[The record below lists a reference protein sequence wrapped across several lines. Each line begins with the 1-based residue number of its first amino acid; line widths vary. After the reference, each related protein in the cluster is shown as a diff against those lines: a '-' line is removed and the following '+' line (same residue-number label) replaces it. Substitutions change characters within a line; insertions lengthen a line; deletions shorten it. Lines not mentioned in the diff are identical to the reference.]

1 MKTQGAESTNKTGV
15 QCFNASVHAV
25 VAVTDKRWSDFLSA
39 QPHLTEANFWTPSSV
54 GFRALTTGEPM
65 LFKTHAPHNRLVGG
79 GFLSGFVTLRVSE
92 AWRFFG
98 EGNGRATEAQVL
110 EDVNGYRKGQGK
122 PWDPDPVIGCI
133 LLRNLFF
140 ALSGTGLPAPPEF
153 SRGGIQRYKRYD
165 LAEPANDHI
174 ASAFEQLRTT
184 ARPDLVWPDDLQ
196 LEVAGPVLGTA
207 RLTTPRV
214 GQSAFKALVLGA
226 YQRHCAIT
234 GSRIEPVLEAAH
246 IRPVKDGGIH
256 RVDNG
261 MLLRSDVHKL
271 FDDGYLGVDDR
282 FRLRVSPRLKSEF
295 GNGVEFYERERV
307 GHTISMPAY
316 RKLRPEREAL
326 TWHMVMLNQRDRG
339 R

>member
-1 MKTQGAESTNKTGV
+1 M
-15 QCFNASVHAV
+15 QCLNASVHAV
-25 VAVTDKRWSDFLSA
+25 VAVTDKRWSDFLGA
-39 QPHLTEANFWTPSSV
+39 RPHLTEANFWTPSSI

-98 EGNGRATEAQVL
+98 EGNGRAAQSQVL

-122 PWDPDPVIGCI
+122 AWDPDPVIGCI
-133 LLRNLFF
+133 LLRNIFF
-140 ALSGTGLPAPPEF
+140 APSGANLPAPPEF

-165 LAEPANDHI
+165 LTEPVNDHI
-174 ASAFEQLRTT
+174 ASALGQLETT
-184 ARPDLVWPDDLQ
+184 ARPDLAWPDDLQ
-196 LEVAGPVLGTA
+196 LDVAGPVVGTP

-282 FRLRVSPRLKSEF
+282 LRLRVSPRLKSEF

-307 GHTISMPAY
+307 GHTISVPEH
-316 RKLRPEREAL
+316 RRLRPERDAL
-326 TWHMVMLNQRDRG
+326 TWHMDTVFKSA
-339 R
+339 

>member
-1 MKTQGAESTNKTGV
+1 M
-15 QCFNASVHAV
+15 HAV
-25 VAVTDKRWSDFLSA
+25 VAVTDKRWSDFLGA
-39 QPHLTEANFWTPSSV
+39 RPHLTEANFWTPSSI

-98 EGNGRATEAQVL
+98 EGNGRATVAQVL
-110 EDVNGYRKGQGK
+110 EDVSGYRRGQGK
-122 PWDPDPVIGCI
+122 SWDPDPVIGCI
-133 LLRNLFF
+133 LLRNVFF
-140 ALSGTGLPAPPEF
+140 APSGADLPAPPEF

-165 LAEPANDHI
+165 LTEPANNHI
-174 ASAFEQLRTT
+174 ASAFGQLKTT
-184 ARPDLVWPDDLQ
+184 ARPDLAWPDDLQ
-196 LEVAGPVLGTA
+196 LDVAGPVVGTP

-282 FRLRVSPRLKSEF
+282 MRLRVSPRLKSEF
-295 GNGVEFYERERV
+295 GNGVEFYEQERV
-307 GHTISMPAY
+307 GHTISVPEH

-326 TWHMVMLNQRDRG
+326 TWHMDTVFKSA
-339 R
+339 